1 MFDGNETMTKP
12 HIFYFILLALFF
24 SALSY
29 QNHLAVSQIEHRLSS
44 IEMNQK
50 SISNSIQQEP
60 ERHTINET
68 TENFKLSE
76 NKISTENQVVANTK
90 TDTQD
95 RNTLDHHDNSH
106 SNSDAVLTLIDD
118 INNTGYL
125 NNEMW
130 ADIDD
135 EIQSM
140 TREENKIFWENMTNL
155 IEQNQVDIYLGQ
167 E

>member
-76 NKISTENQVVANTK
+76 NKISTENQVVENTK
-90 TDTQD
+90 TDTPD
-95 RNTLDHHDNSH
+95 RDDNSH
-106 SNSDAVLTLIDD
+106 SNSEAVLTLIDD

-125 NNEMW
+125 NHEMW

-140 TREENKIFWENMTNL
+140 TREENKIFWENMTSL

>member
-1 MFDGNETMTKP
+1 MTKP
-12 HIFYFILLALFF
+12 HIFYFILLASFF

-29 QNHLAVSQIEHRLSS
+29 QNHLAASQIEHRLSS

-60 ERHTINET
+60 ERHITNET
-68 TENFKLSE
+68 TENFKQYE
-76 NKISTENQVVANTK
+76 NKISTENQVVENTQ

-95 RNTLDHHDNSH
+95 RNTPEHYDNSH
-106 SNSDAVLTLIDD
+106 SNSEAILTVIDD

-130 ADIDD
+130 VDIDD
-135 EIQSM
+135 KIQSM
-140 TREENKIFWENMTNL
+140 TREENKIFWKNMTSL
-155 IEQNQVDIYLGQ
+155 IEQNQADIYLGQ